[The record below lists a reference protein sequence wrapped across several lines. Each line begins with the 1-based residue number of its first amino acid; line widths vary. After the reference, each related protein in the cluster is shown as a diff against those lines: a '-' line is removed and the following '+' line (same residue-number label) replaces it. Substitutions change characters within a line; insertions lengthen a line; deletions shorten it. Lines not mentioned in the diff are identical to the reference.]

1 MKMNQAAWFV
11 NEIFVKGWYFATI
24 WLNFNLLLDRMLFI
38 WSQIPFKCIHGLRNT
53 YSNLIFFSLSI
64 YQSVSWS
71 MCWGAGAKLS
81 LKKIGLWF
89 WIHEKKM
96 YSPNLRSMIYLQELT
111 QLVRGKSKLEFN
123 KKPLE
128 EGGGNGCFLVGAR
141 IFPTLLLKNKGCR
154 AVVPFAVAFITK
166 APCFFVYWTSLTWWK
181 CWSQLILDSLKWTSV
196 I

>member
-1 MKMNQAAWFV
+1 MKFLWRGGILLQSGWILIYSWITCFLSGVKFLSNVYMV
-11 NEIFVKGWYFATI
+11 YEIHI
-24 WLNFNLLLDRMLFI
+24 
-38 WSQIPFKCIHGLRNT
+38 
-53 YSNLIFFSLSI
+53 SNLIFFSLSI

-96 YSPNLRSMIYLQELT
+96 YFPNLRSMIYLQELT

-141 IFPTLLLKNKGCR
+141 IFPTLLLKNKGCW

-166 APCFFVYWTSLTWWK
+166 APCFFVFWTSLTWWK

>member
-1 MKMNQAAWFV
+1 MKFLWRGGILLQSGWILIYSWIACFLSGVKFLSNVYMV
-11 NEIFVKGWYFATI
+11 YEIHI
-24 WLNFNLLLDRMLFI
+24 
-38 WSQIPFKCIHGLRNT
+38 
-53 YSNLIFFSLSI
+53 SNLIFFSLSI

-141 IFPTLLLKNKGCR
+141 IFPTLLLRTKGVEQLCR
-154 AVVPFAVAFITK
+154 LLLLLSPRHHV
-166 APCFFVYWTSLTWWK
+166 SLSFEHLWHGGNAGASWF
-181 CWSQLILDSLKWTSV
+181 
-196 I
+196 

>member
-1 MKMNQAAWFV
+1 
-11 NEIFVKGWYFATI
+11 
-24 WLNFNLLLDRMLFI
+24 
-38 WSQIPFKCIHGLRNT
+38 
-53 YSNLIFFSLSI
+53 
-64 YQSVSWS
+64 
-71 MCWGAGAKLS
+71 
-81 LKKIGLWF
+81 
-89 WIHEKKM
+89 M

-166 APCFFVYWTSLTWWK
+166 APCFFVY
-181 CWSQLILDSLKWTSV
+181 
-196 I
+196 